1 MGLILAVVGLFDH
14 NEIIRGRYGKLAALR
29 AAGVDPYPHCFE
41 VTHTS
46 VQVIEEFEASQP
58 DRSGR
63 DVGQVGSLSH
73 PDSPRQSD
81 VSVAGRV
88 LAIRQMGKAAFFHL
102 LDGAGKIQIYLRPD
116 QTDAAGYRL
125 FREFLDMGDLV
136 GVRGSVFR
144 TKTGE
149 VTVLAKQLVLLS
161 KSVRPLPEKWH
172 GLRDVE
178 TRYRQRYVD
187 LIVNEGVRRTFL
199 ARSRMISAMR
209 QFLDAAGYVEVETP
223 MLQSI
228 YGGASAR
235 PFITHHNT
243 LDMDLYLRIAPELY
257 HKRLV
262 VGGIEKVYEIN
273 RNFRNEGISTQ
284 HNPEFTMLE
293 LYTAYWDYRNTMDLA
308 ERLIEAVCRDVIG
321 ATRLTYQG
329 TEINLERPWRRA
341 TVLELVA
348 ERTGV
353 VIAWGD
359 SPAEAAKVFRIPAA
373 EAAGKSTARLVL
385 DVFEQRVEKSLVG
398 PIIVCDFPVELS
410 PLAKR
415 KADEPLVAERF
426 EVFIAGL
433 EIANAYSELN
443 DPEEQYRRFQ
453 EQAALRAA
461 GDLEAQAMDEDYVRA
476 LEYGMPPASGL
487 GVGIDRLA
495 MLLTDSPS
503 IRDVI
508 LFPTLRPE
516 ARSPRDAEPAEESE
530 DPTHE

>member
-1 MGLILAVVGLFDH
+1 MSYLGLILAMVELFDH
-14 NEIIRGRYGKLAALR
+14 NEIVRGRYRKVEALR
-29 AAGVDPYPHCFE
+29 VGGIEPYAHRYE
-41 VTHTS
+41 VMHTS
-46 VQVIEEFEASQP
+46 EQVVAAFDGGELGESAEVA
-58 DRSGR
+58 
-63 DVGQVGSLSH
+63 
-73 PDSPRQSD
+73 
-81 VSVAGRV
+81 VAGRV
-88 LAIRQMGKAAFFHL
+88 LAIRRMGKAAFFHL
-102 LDGAGKIQIYLRPD
+102 LDSAGKIQIYVRPD
-116 QTDAAGYRL
+116 QTDAAGYQL
-125 FREFLDMGDLV
+125 FRGFLDMGDIV
-136 GVRGSVFR
+136 GVRGPVFR

-149 VTVLAKQLVLLS
+149 VTILAKRLVLLT

-178 TRYRQRYVD
+178 TRYRQRYAD
-187 LIVNEGVRRTFL
+187 LIVNESVRRTFL
-199 ARSRMISAMR
+199 QRSRMISAMR

-223 MLQSI
+223 MLQTI

-243 LDMDLYLRIAPELY
+243 LDVDLYLRIAPELY

-262 VGGIEKVYEIN
+262 VGGMEKVYEIN

-293 LYTAYWDYRNTMDLA
+293 LYTAYWDYRDTMDLA
-308 ERLIEAVCRDVIG
+308 ERLIETVFREVVG
-321 ATRLTYQG
+321 STRVTYQG
-329 TEINLERPWRRA
+329 VEINVERPWRRA
-341 TVLELVA
+341 TILELIEDKIGRRVNWNDPPAHVA
-348 ERTGV
+348 ESLG
-353 VIAWGD
+353 I
-359 SPAEAAKVFRIPAA
+359 SPA
-373 EAAGKSTARLVL
+373 EAAGKSSARMIM
-385 DVFEQRVEKSLVG
+385 DVFERRVEESLVG
-398 PIIVCDFPVELS
+398 PLIVYDFPAEIS

-426 EVFIAGL
+426 EIFTAGL

-443 DPEEQYRRFQ
+443 NPEEQYRRFQ

-461 GDLEAQAMDEDYVRA
+461 GDLEAQVMDEDYVRA

-495 MLLTDSPS
+495 MILTDSPS

-516 ARSPRDAEPAEESE
+516 VHSPRSGEPAEMNEE
-530 DPTHE
+530 ERANGGEKTTAE